1 MAEKKLPSAL
11 ERFSAALYIARDL
24 YESLYYFA
32 CAISF
37 WQSREFTICSVQFA
51 LRDGNISFA

>member
-32 CAISF
+32 CAIPF

-51 LRDGNISFA
+51 LRDEI